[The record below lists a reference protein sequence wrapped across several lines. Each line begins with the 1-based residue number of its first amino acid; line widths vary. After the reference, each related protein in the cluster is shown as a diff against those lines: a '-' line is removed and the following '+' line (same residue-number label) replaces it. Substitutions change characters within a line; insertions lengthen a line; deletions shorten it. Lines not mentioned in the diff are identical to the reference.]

1 MTRSD
6 THDYLQLFLNDTP
19 LMDVRAPVEFTKGA
33 FPGSQN
39 APLMTDEERHQ
50 VGLCYKERGQAAAIE
65 LGHRLVRDEIKAT
78 RVARWRA
85 FTEQNPHGYLY
96 CFRGGL
102 RSQIVQGW
110 LREAG
115 VDYPLVKGGYKALR
129 RFLIDA
135 FEPAVAQASFQVI
148 GGRTG
153 SGKSVVI
160 RALSHAVDL
169 EGLARHRGSS
179 FGRLL
184 EAQPTQIEFEN
195 ALSIALLKALH
206 FSEGPVRVEDE
217 SKLVGRCAVPP
228 SLRERMQASPMIMVE
243 ESFDSRIA
251 LILQEY
257 VVEMTEAFQARD
269 GEEAG
274 FAAFSAFLLGSL
286 DRLQRR
292 LGGARHQELRTLMQD
307 ALDAQRTRNELG
319 LHEGW
324 IAALL
329 RDYYDPMYDYQ
340 LSLKPAKI
348 AFRGNRAEVLDWLGA
363 PPLATP

>member
-1 MTRSD
+1 MSRSD
-6 THDYLQLFLNDTP
+6 TQDYLHLFLNDTP
-19 LMDVRAPVEFTKGA
+19 LMDVRAPIEFAKGA

-65 LGHRLVRDEIKAT
+65 LGHRLVREEIKAA
-78 RVARWRA
+78 RIARWRA
-85 FTEQNPHGYLY
+85 FTEQHPQGYLY

-115 VDYPLVKGGYKALR
+115 VDYPLVQGGYKALR
-129 RFLIDA
+129 RFLIDS
-135 FEPAVAQASFQVI
+135 FEPAVERASYQVI

-160 RALSHAVDL
+160 RALPHALDL

-184 EAQPTQIEFEN
+184 EAQPTQIQFEN
-195 ALSIALLKALH
+195 ALTVALLKSLH
-206 FSEGPVRVEDE
+206 FSQEPVPVEDE

-228 SLRERMQASPMIMVE
+228 SLRERMQASPMVLVE
-243 ESFDSRIA
+243 ESFDSRVA

-257 VVEMTEAFQARD
+257 VVEMTAAFQARD
-269 GEEAG
+269 GEQAG
-274 FAAFSAFLLGSL
+274 FEALSAFLLDSL

-292 LGGARHQELRTLMQD
+292 LGGARHQELRTLMQH
-307 ALDAQRTRNELG
+307 ALDAQRTQNQLS

-348 AFRGNRAEVLDWLGA
+348 AFRGSRADVLGWLGA
-363 PPLATP
+363 PPASP